1 MLRFRSVAVMS
12 VCLGLLAGAAAS
24 QEKSE
29 TDKKGVDTAG
39 DASPAA
45 AIPNMTIEVD
55 KREKIV
61 GIPPGMPTLAPTLPL
76 EDGGMLVRYVNLPAG
91 APDPSHPFSLEPV
104 LVRVKSAQETNRFED
119 SYPGLSGVTTDG
131 KIAVSKD
138 QVVLLVRAIT
148 NDEKLN
154 APDTP
159 PHSFLAYFEL
169 NGRLK
174 KTVPVDVG
182 RGVFAMGAFGN
193 GEILIADDTR
203 AGGNSMRKHL
213 RVYNDKGEF
222 QKELFQDDP
231 NVDLKKADRSSS
243 ASGEIIELLPYGDNV
258 LAVYRSGDGLLLDD
272 LNPAGLVR
280 EWHLVLPQGDAAFQ
294 LVPSNGPYWL
304 VSYEEDGQGS
314 GHSHRV
320 DGIFEFNKAT
330 SEIVANLTAPTPGIL
345 MGAVYQ
351 RDGVIVGLLNDP
363 RDFSPQFAEASI
375 GGK

>member
-1 MLRFRSVAVMS
+1 
-12 VCLGLLAGAAAS
+12 
-24 QEKSE
+24 
-29 TDKKGVDTAG
+29 
-39 DASPAA
+39 
-45 AIPNMTIEVD
+45 
-55 KREKIV
+55 
-61 GIPPGMPTLAPTLPL
+61 
-76 EDGGMLVRYVNLPAG
+76 
-91 APDPSHPFSLEPV
+91 
-104 LVRVKSAQETNRFED
+104 
-119 SYPGLSGVTTDG
+119 
-131 KIAVSKD
+131 
-138 QVVLLVRAIT
+138 
-148 NDEKLN
+148 
-154 APDTP
+154 
-159 PHSFLAYFEL
+159 
-169 NGRLK
+169 
-174 KTVPVDVG
+174 
-182 RGVFAMGAFGN
+182 MGAFGN